1 MGNYKVEADRVASET
16 AKKEY
21 NKQLRI
27 ARRATA
33 AALALREHIVDDE
46 PKLAGPSTDR
56 LSAASEA
63 LSASRVF
70 KV

>member
-1 MGNYKVEADRVASET
+1 MSNYKINADRVSGET

-27 ARRATA
+27 ARRATVA
-33 AALALREHIVDDE
+33 AQALRELIVDAT
-46 PKLAGPSTDR
+46 PNFAGPSTAR
-56 LSAASEA
+56 LAAASEA
-63 LSASRVF
+63 LSAVRVF

>member
-1 MGNYKVEADRVASET
+1 MGNYKVNADRVAITS

-21 NKQLRI
+21 NKNLRI

-33 AALALREHIVDDE
+33 AALALREHIVDE
-46 PKLAGPSTDR
+46 TPNFSGPSTGQLNTAID
-56 LSAASEA
+56 A
-63 LSASRVF
+63 LSSARVF

>member
-1 MGNYKVEADRVASET
+1 MGNYKVNADKVADTS

-33 AALALREHIVDDE
+33 AALALREHIVDAT
-46 PKLAGPSTDR
+46 PNLSGPSTGN
-56 LSAASEA
+56 LEAAATA
-63 LSASRVF
+63 LSSARVF